1 MGFSLGSDAERAI
14 ALGSPW
20 TEGEVAVG
28 WSGQRPVSVA
38 RDRRVEARKPHPDIP
53 GVNKASKL
61 PTLILFLFCLDAILV
76 GVYVVDAQMGSPLSK
91 HTNQQDLAA
100 AGTFPAWLLGAKY
113 LLSAGLV
120 WFGVR
125 GRVRGGEPRTW
136 ALMFIP
142 ALLMALSIDV
152 VTHMHE
158 SMGIGL
164 GSIVSRVVHAATHL
178 HETGT
183 WTLIVGVPALLAS
196 AGALFV
202 MGRATFWKSAAMWR
216 FVMGLVLPVVV
227 ALGLE
232 AFLGTSQGRGA
243 LRIAFQAYFQM
254 LGATLM
260 LWAAR
265 EQALADLAEIVQLAK
280 ASAADPVAGK
290 ITIDPP
296 KEEAR
301 VSA

>member
-1 MGFSLGSDAERAI
+1 M
-14 ALGSPW
+14 
-20 TEGEVAVG
+20 
-28 WSGQRPVSVA
+28 
-38 RDRRVEARKPHPDIP
+38 
-53 GVNKASKL
+53 
-61 PTLILFLFCLDAILV
+61 ILFLFCLDAILV
-76 GVYVVDAQMGSPLSK
+76 GIYVVDAQMGAPLLK

-113 LLSAGLV
+113 LLSAALV

-136 ALMFIP
+136 AMLFVP
-142 ALLMALSIDV
+142 ALLLTLSIDV

-164 GSIVSRVVHAATHL
+164 GAVVTRVVHAATHL

-183 WTLIVGVPALLAS
+183 WTLIVGVPSLLAG

-202 MGRATFWKSAAMWR
+202 MGRATFWKSAALWR
-216 FVMGLVLPVVV
+216 FVMGLALPVVA

-232 AFLGTSQGRGA
+232 AFLGESSKDGA

-254 LGATLM
+254 LGGTLM

-280 ASAADPVAGK
+280 ASAADPMAGK

-296 KEEAR
+296 EETKL
-301 VSA
+301 SA